1 MNSMF
6 YPKLACTNLRKNAK
20 TYFPYIL
27 SSICTIMTF
36 YSMLFIANNPGLSEM
51 PGSTVL
57 PVFCQLGAI
66 VIGIFA
72 TILLFYTNSFLIK
85 RRKKELGLYCILGM
99 EKRHIAKVLFFEV
112 LITAVVSIVLGL
124 AAGILISKL
133 LYLLLLNI
141 MNTTIQLTFAIS
153 TSSIITTVILFL
165 CIFFLT
171 LLSNLWQ
178 IKLAN
183 PINLLRGGQQGEKE
197 PKTKWIT
204 AIIGFVMLGIG
215 YGIAITVTSPIDA
228 LGLFFVAVLAVI
240 IGTYCLF
247 TAGSIAAL
255 KLLKKNKRFYYKPNN
270 FISISGM
277 IYRMKQN
284 AAGLAN
290 ICILSTM
297 VLVTVSTTVSLYVGQ
312 EDILNQQYP
321 RDFIVLLS
329 NQVDENGNVID
340 TIESQQQRFDELAS
354 ESFAQYNVQAEDE
367 LSYTYVDFTAKREGD
382 TFTPTDMTAEEDYAF
397 LSLITIDDY
406 NRLQGTNDTLKSN
419 EAYVFFNVKPYGE
432 STIQMGNMEFNVTKD
447 LNELVIEKRT
457 DVVYSYHYIVVVKDM
472 NTIYNIIDAF
482 YSGESTAELKSTL
495 PVRSVGLNI
504 AGGDEAVLH
513 AANNL
518 YDKVRS
524 EIPGVRC
531 SSTPTIRQEWYAMY
545 GGFLFLGLFLGSLF
559 LMATVL
565 IIYYKQISE
574 GYDDHDRFEIMQKVG
589 MSKKEVKK
597 TIHKQIMV
605 IFFLPLVMAVI
616 HVSVAFNVIKRLLFI
631 FGLTDVG
638 LFGICTAVTVL
649 VFALVY
655 VIVYALTAKAYYGI
669 VEQR

>member
-1 MNSMF
+1 MF

-36 YSMLFIANNPGLSEM
+36 YSMLFIANNPGLEDM
-51 PGSTVL
+51 PGGDVL
-57 PVFCQLGAI
+57 PVFCNLGAI

-112 LITAVVSIVLGL
+112 LITAAVSIILGL
-124 AAGILISKL
+124 AAGVLISKL
-133 LYLLLLNI
+133 LYLVLLNI
-141 MNTTIQLTFAIS
+141 MNTTIQLTFSIS
-153 TSSIITTVILFL
+153 TASIITTVILFL

-178 IKLAN
+178 IKLTN

-204 AIIGFVMLGIG
+204 SIVGFIMLGIG
-215 YGIAITVTSPIDA
+215 YGIAVTVKSPIDA
-228 LGLFFVAVLAVI
+228 LGLFFLAVLAVI
-240 IGTYCLF
+240 VGTYCLF
-247 TAGSIAAL
+247 IAGSIAIL
-255 KLLKKNKRFYYKPNN
+255 KLLKRNKRFYYKPNN

-312 EDILNQQYP
+312 ENILNEQFP
-321 RDFIVLLS
+321 RNFIVSLS
-329 NQVDENGNVID
+329 NRVDDNGSVTDSID
-340 TIESQQQRFDELAS
+340 AQQQRLGQMVDQTLAKHS
-354 ESFAQYNVQAEDE
+354 VTAEDQ
-367 LSYTYVDFTAKREGD
+367 LVYTSVSFTAKRENN
-382 TFTPTDMTAEEDYAF
+382 TFSSVENSAIEEEYTA
-397 LSLITIDDY
+397 LMLMTIDDY
-406 NRLQGTNDTLKSN
+406 NQMQGTNDILKSG
-419 EAYVFFNVKPYGE
+419 EAYIFYNAKPYGE
-432 STIQMGNMEFNVTKD
+432 SSIQIGDLSFQVVKD
-447 LNELVIEKRT
+447 LDELAIGKRT
-457 DVVYSYHYIVVVKDM
+457 DVTYFNQYVVVVKDM
-472 NTIYNIIDAF
+472 NTIYNVIDAF
-482 YSGESTAELKSTL
+482 YDGMDTALMKQELPT
-495 PVRSVGLNI
+495 RSVGINI
-504 AGGDEAVLH
+504 TGKDQAVVD
-513 AANNL
+513 AANEL
-518 YDKVRS
+518 FDQVRS
-524 EIPGVRC
+524 ELPDASC
-531 SSTPTIRQEWYAMY
+531 SSRPTVREEWYALY

-605 IFFLPLVMAVI
+605 IFFLPLVVAVI

-638 LFGICTAVTVL
+638 LFGICTTVTIL